1 MFMRYDI
8 VVGIYENEKSNVRT
22 DSELVCSGFETEN
35 EAKDYIRNN
44 EINEYKYTYSDKEYP
59 VIEIEEKYGNGNIK
73 RIIKGVGK

>member
-8 VVGIYENEKSNVRT
+8 VVAIYENEKSNIRT
-22 DSELVCSGFETEN
+22 DSEFVCGGFESEN

-59 VIEIEEKYGNGNIK
+59 VIEIEVKDGNGNIK